1 MRQLSVI
8 IPSRTLSNLTPCV
21 DAVQRHDYNDD
32 IIVVWDRS
40 GQNHFIPPSRHY
52 RVREVETPFIYSQN
66 CNVGIA
72 AAAHNDVI
80 LLNDDA
86 MLCTMGGFT
95 AMQRQADEHPEF
107 GIIAA
112 VTDVTGQEHQHPKGI
127 GLREVPRMVCFI
139 CVLIPRRTIDTVGL
153 LDEEFTGY
161 GYDDDSYCLRV
172 RQHGLKIGVF
182 DHCFVDHSS
191 LKSTFRG
198 EQYPSAAFEEN
209 RQIFVR
215 KYGAHPL

>member
-1 MRQLSVI
+1 MRYLSVI

-21 DAVQRHDYNDD
+21 DAVQCHDYNDD

-40 GQNHFIPPSRHY
+40 RQNDVLPATHDY
-52 RVREVETPFIYSQN
+52 RVSEVKTPFIYSRS
-66 CNVGIA
+66 CNVGIEA
-72 AAAHNDVI
+72 AGQNDVI

-86 MLCTMGGFT
+86 MLRTMGGFT
-95 AMQRQADEHPEF
+95 AMQRQAYEHPEF

-112 VTDVTGQEHQHPKGI
+112 VTNVTGQEHQMPHSV

-139 CVLIPRRTIDTVGL
+139 CVLIPRRTIDKVGL
-153 LDEEFTGY
+153 LDEDFIGY
-161 GYDDDSYCLRV
+161 GYDDDSYCLQV
-172 RQHGLKIGVF
+172 RQHGLKVGVF

-191 LKSTFRG
+191 LQSTFRG

-215 KYGAHPL
+215 KYGSHPL

>member
-8 IPSRTLSNLTPCV
+8 IPSRTLSNLGPCV
-21 DAVQRHDYNDD
+21 NAVQCHDYNDD

-40 GQNHFIPPSRHY
+40 NHREFIPASRHY
-52 RVREVETPFIYSQN
+52 RVREVETPFIYARN
-66 CNVGIA
+66 CNIGIEA
-72 AAAHNDVI
+72 AGQNDVM

-86 MLCTMGGFT
+86 MLRTMGGFT
-95 AMQRQADEHPEF
+95 AMQRQADEHREF

-112 VTDVTGQEHQHPKGI
+112 VTNVTGQEHQIPHGV
-127 GLREVPRMVCFI
+127 GLREVPRMVCFV
-139 CVLIPRRTIDTVGL
+139 CVLIPRRTIDKVGM

-182 DHCFVDHSS
+182 DHCFVDHAS

-198 EQYPSAAFEEN
+198 DQYPTAAFEEN
-209 RQIFVR
+209 REIFVR